1 MRHLIRVP
9 CGLTLLIAA
18 VVSLPAELEAA
29 EPAIQEQAEDAS
41 PDWNVL
47 PPEAGNNQL
56 LRNVLLRMAGK
67 QFDQR
72 RRELAEALTSPEAL
86 QKYHERKRDAYLE
99 LLGSLPERTP
109 LRPRVTGKIEC
120 KGYHIEKILFETMP
134 KHRATALLY
143 VPDGKGPFPG
153 VLFVCGH
160 STNGKAA
167 EGYQLV
173 PALMARYGLMVL
185 AVDPIGQG
193 ERFQQFQMRG
203 GTTTHTL
210 YDVGARLVGRSVA
223 FYEAWDN
230 VRAVDYLLTR
240 SEIDSSK
247 PIGLT
252 GTSGGGTQT
261 TFLMALDE
269 RIGPASPSCYIMTRE
284 RKFVEPGLSDGCQH
298 LPDEGLRGIE
308 HADYAIM
315 RLPRPTQVLAA
326 EKDFFDIKATRIAGD
341 EITRAYK
348 TAGQPDRFEL
358 FVSDTPHGFT
368 APHRVAAT
376 RWMCRWLLEQTDA
389 LSDADDLQVFPDEQ
403 LNVTRSGQVGRDIE
417 DEVNVGELNL
427 RRARELQS
435 QRDAF
440 WRDHT
445 SEQAVDRI
453 RKLLRIRDPLPKAET
468 RRVAESEHA
477 GCRVQKLI
485 LQHTD
490 DVPLPALL
498 ITPLKATN
506 GELPATLIVDS
517 LGKSAST
524 ERAFGL
530 AQSGRI
536 VLTVDLRG
544 YGETRDIGS
553 RSKYFNHEQYTGYL
567 AMHIGRPLMGQRV
580 EDVLAAVDTLASAA
594 DVDSQDV
601 ELLGI
606 RAAGPVA
613 LHAAVLDA
621 RITSVRTEESIQSW
635 IDDVVARPLERDLMG
650 YVVPDA
656 LSRYDLPDLVEL
668 FNKR

>member
-1 MRHLIRVP
+1 
-9 CGLTLLIAA
+9 
-18 VVSLPAELEAA
+18 
-29 EPAIQEQAEDAS
+29 
-41 PDWNVL
+41 
-47 PPEAGNNQL
+47 
-56 LRNVLLRMAGK
+56 LRNVLLRLAGE
-67 QFDQR
+67 QFDGR
-72 RRELAEALTSPEAL
+72 RRELAEALESPEAL
-86 QKYHERKRDAYLE
+86 QEYSKRKRDAYLE
-99 LLGSLPERTP
+99 LLGPLPERTP
-109 LRPRVTGKIEC
+109 LQPQVTGKIEC

-134 KHRATALLY
+134 RHRATALLY
-143 VPDGKGPFPG
+143 VPDGEGPFPG
-153 VLFVCGH
+153 ALFVCGH
-160 STNGKAA
+160 SKNGKAA

-173 PALMARYGLMVL
+173 PALMARHGLLVL

-193 ERFQQFQMRG
+193 ERYQQFQMRG

-210 YDVGARLVGRSVA
+210 YDVGARLVGRSVV
-223 FYEAWDN
+223 FYETWDN

-240 SEIDSSK
+240 PEIDASK

-341 EITRAYK
+341 EISRAYK

-376 RWMCRWLLEQTDA
+376 RWMRRWLLEKTDA
-389 LSDADDLQVFPDEQ
+389 ASDADDLQVFSDEQ
-403 LNVTRSGQVGRDIE
+403 LNVTRSGQVGRDFD

-445 SEQAVDRI
+445 PEQAVERI
-453 RKLLRIRDPLPKAET
+453 RKVLRIRDSLPKAEP
-468 RRVAESEHA
+468 RRVAEVTHD
-477 GCRVQKLI
+477 GRRVEKLV
-485 LQHTD
+485 LQRTD

-498 ITPLKATN
+498 VTPLEAK
-506 GELPATLIVDS
+506 GERLPATLIVDS
-517 LGKSAST
+517 SGKSAAI
-524 ERAFGL
+524 EKAFTL
-530 AQSGRI
+530 ATSGRI

-544 YGETRDIGS
+544 YGETRDTGS
-553 RSKYFNHEQYTGYL
+553 PGKYFNHEQYTGYL
-567 AMHIGRPLMGQRV
+567 AMHVGRPLLGQRV
-580 EDVLAAVDTLASAA
+580 EDVVAAVDALVSIAR
-594 DVDSQDV
+594 VDSEDV

-606 RAAGPVA
+606 RATGPVA
-613 LHAAVLDA
+613 LHAAVLDP

-650 YVVPDA
+650 YVVPGA
-656 LSRYDLPDLVEL
+656 LSWYDLPDLVEL
-668 FNKR
+668 LKKR

>member
-1 MRHLIRVP
+1 
-9 CGLTLLIAA
+9 
-18 VVSLPAELEAA
+18 
-29 EPAIQEQAEDAS
+29 
-41 PDWNVL
+41 
-47 PPEAGNNQL
+47 
-56 LRNVLLRMAGK
+56 MAGE

-72 RRELAEALTSPEAL
+72 RRELAEALKSPEAL
-86 QKYHERKRDAYLE
+86 REYSKRKRDAYLK
-99 LLGSLPERTP
+99 LLGPLPKRTP
-109 LRPRVTGKIEC
+109 LRPQVTGRIEC
-120 KGYHIEKILFETMP
+120 RGYHVEKILFETMP

-143 VPDGKGPFPG
+143 VPDGEGPFPG

-173 PALMARYGLMVL
+173 PALMARCGLLVL

-230 VRAVDYLLTR
+230 MRAVDYLLSR
-240 SEIDSSK
+240 PEIDSSK

-261 TFLMALDE
+261 TFLMALDD

-298 LPDEGLRGIE
+298 LPDEGLHGIE

-326 EKDFFDIKATRIAGD
+326 EKDFFDIKATRVAGD
-341 EITRAYK
+341 EISRAYK
-348 TAGQPDRFEL
+348 TAGHPDRFEL

-376 RWMCRWLLEQTDA
+376 RWMCRWLLEKTDA
-389 LSDADDLQVFPDEQ
+389 VSDTDDLQVFPDEQ
-403 LNVTRSGQVGRDIE
+403 LNVTRSGQVGRDFD

-427 RRARELQS
+427 RRAQALQS
-435 QRDAF
+435 QRNAF

-445 SEQAVDRI
+445 PEQAVERI
-453 RKLLRIRDPLPKAET
+453 RKLLRVRDPVPKVGSC
-468 RRVAESEHA
+468 RVAEVTHD
-477 GCRVQKLI
+477 GFRVEKLI
-485 LQHTD
+485 LQRTE

-498 ITPLKATN
+498 VTPLKATN
-506 GELPATLIVDS
+506 EKLSATLIVDS
-517 LGKSAST
+517 SGKAASM
-524 ERAFGL
+524 ERAFDL
-530 AQSGRI
+530 AKAGRI

-544 YGETRDIGS
+544 YGETRDTGS

-567 AMHIGRPLMGQRV
+567 AMHIGRPLLGQRV
-580 EDVLAAVDTLASAA
+580 EDVLAAVDALAAV
-594 DVDSQDV
+594 DRVDSENV
-601 ELLGI
+601 ELLGV
-606 RAAGPVA
+606 RSAGPVA
-613 LHAAVLDA
+613 LHAAVLDP
-621 RITSVRTEESIQSW
+621 RVTSVRTEASIKSGS
-635 IDDVVARPLERDLMG
+635 DAVVARPLGRDLMG

-656 LSRYDLPDLVEL
+656 LSRYDLPDLVDLLE
-668 FNKR
+668 KR